1 MGQSR
6 DWAHGDWSKMS
17 MLPVAPKTSCKVT
30 GLGSKSATG
39 RLGTFWTLD
48 QPSVTSIQMM
58 RIAVTSHEDHEAWG
72 VKSCQVMSS
81 LRRRLRFWDFCRSSL
96 GRPHRWLGQ
105 TWPNSPEFLWVPMV
119 RRCTSLKGVMVEGQL
134 NGTRKLPGKRCPRR
148 FNSLWY
154 LMAGSLFGIKNTN
167 GNGNWVI
174 KLILCFWCQWARL
187 LDLILPTFGCCTP
200 RSKANADILSHRS
213 SLVVL
218 CFSYSTIASYVPHP
232 GIGKVWR
239 FTLSTYFLVGS
250 SQIATRVF
258 DTQPNSADDRST
270 YKVNNVRM
278 TSNSHRTSSS
288 RSIANGFLVYV
299 KGAKRGSLEVAKQ
312 FKINTF
318 PTVEHKVN
326 IKVVRPKKVD
336 AGVGDVLSMSGP
348 FFLRCFLKF
357 CHGLVEVSSRL
368 VDIWWYSSHFEPCNL
383 KDTPFTIQTI
393 PDPPFARLLV
403 LRTVSS
409 AIWAIA
415 WNTVSPWYIES
426 FGT

>member
-1 MGQSR
+1 MQS
-6 DWAHGDWSKMS
+6 DWSRLKIS
-17 MLPVAPKTSCKVT
+17 YWET
-30 GLGSKSATG
+30 GYLLDPRPAKCNFNTNDENCCDEPWGSWGHEGS
-39 RLGTFWTLD
+39 
-48 QPSVTSIQMM
+48 
-58 RIAVTSHEDHEAWG
+58 SH
-72 VKSCQVMSS
+72 VKSCQVSVAGCAFGTFVAPV
-81 LRRRLRFWDFCRSSL
+81 LADRIGGLAK
-96 GRPHRWLGQ
+96 LGQ
-105 TWPNSPEFLWVPMV
+105 TLRSSSEFLWWDVAHLW
-119 RRCTSLKGVMVEGQL
+119 RASWWKGSWMAPES
-134 NGTRKLPGKRCPRR
+134 CPEKDVHG
-148 FNSLWY
+148 
-154 LMAGSLFGIKNTN
+154 GS
-167 GNGNWVI
+167 
-174 KLILCFWCQWARL
+174 
-187 LDLILPTFGCCTP
+187 TP
-200 RSKANADILSHRS
+200 CDILWQDHYLELKTQMGMGTGS
-213 SLVVL
+213 SNLFCVSGVSGLDCLTWSCQLLVVAPQGRKPTL
-218 CFSYSTIASYVPHP
+218 TFSLTAAALLSYASATARSLHMCLIQ
-232 GIGKVWR
+232 GLEKSEDSHCRRI
-239 FTLSTYFLVGS
+239 FLVGS

-383 KDTPFTIQTI
+383 EDTPFTIQTI